1 MRTVTD
7 LKRQEILTAASI
19 VFAKRGFQKTLMDDI
34 AGQAGIGKGTIY
46 RYFKSKDDLYFSIL
60 DQAVEDLLTCLSLDL
75 ESKASP
81 EQKLRKM
88 MSDMADLLLKNRSL
102 FKLIAETDARNIHKR
117 HKSIHLQNKKII
129 ESIAKVIEKGI
140 KDGQF
145 IRESPRLM
153 AIQLA
158 VMTKT
163 TVMEFSEQGKDK
175 IVDRIMKLFLYGA
188 AKNGKHLR
196 Q

>member
-7 LKRQEILTAASI
+7 LKRQEILKAAAA
-19 VFAKRGFQKTLMDDI
+19 VFAKRGFQKTLMEDV

-46 RYFKSKDDLYFSIL
+46 RYFSSKDDLYFSIL

-102 FKLIAETDARNIHKR
+102 FKLIAETGARDMHKR

-129 ESIAKVIEKGI
+129 DSIAKVIEKGI
-140 KDGQF
+140 KEGHF
-145 IRESPRLM
+145 IRESPRLL

-158 VMTKT
+158 VMTKA
-163 TVMEFSEQGKDK
+163 TVMEFSGQGKDK
-175 IVDRIMKLFLYGA
+175 IVDRIMELFLYGA
-188 AKNGKHLR
+188 AKNGKHLHR
-196 Q
+196 

>member
-1 MRTVTD
+1 MVTD
-7 LKRQEILTAASI
+7 LKRQEILKAAAT
-19 VFAKRGFQKTLMDDI
+19 VFAKRGFQKTLMEDI

-46 RYFKSKDDLYFSIL
+46 RYFNSKDDLYFSIL

-88 MSDMADLLLKNRSL
+88 MSEMTDLLLKNKNL
-102 FKLIAETDARNIHKR
+102 FKLIAETDVRNMHKR

-129 ESIAKVIEKGI
+129 DSIAKVIEKGI
-140 KDGQF
+140 KDGNF
-145 IRESPRLM
+145 IRESPRLL

-158 VMTKT
+158 VMTKA

-175 IVDRIMKLFLYGA
+175 IVDRIMELFLYGA
-188 AKNGKHLR
+188 AKNGKHLQR
-196 Q
+196 